1 MGVGSWLSRFI
12 ERQLIAQVLRSELL
26 VALIGGLMPAGL
38 FVAYSLLPAGEA
50 AATTTAPTQPQCRPG
65 LACITSPA
73 ATVFRPLAKRRL
85 RTNARA
91 GSRGPR
97 ATAGWCGAWPRRW
110 GTACTGG
117 RTVLQVTEAK
127 HGVEVVVWNEITAAI
142 ERWSAPT
149 VVLAVPLFVS
159 ARLLAAPPT
168 ALLTATK
175 LLSDAPWLVANVH
188 IDRPLLDRPGAPP
201 SWDNVA
207 YASGVPGSDG
217 LNALRGQR
225 GRLRFVHS
233 DLCGSSV
240 FEEAFSVGHA
250 AALG

>member
-1 MGVGSWLSRFI
+1 VSAW
-12 ERQLIAQVLRSELL
+12 
-26 VALIGGLMPAGL
+26 AGL
-38 FVAYSLLPAGEA
+38 HYFASRHGFQAPGDEA
-50 AATTTAPTQPQCRPG
+50 AEGEREGRFTWPEG
-65 LACITSPA
+65 NGWL
-73 ATVFRPLAKRRL
+73 VRRL
-85 RTNARA
+85 AAPLGDRLHGR
-91 GSRGPR
+91 
-97 ATAGWCGAWPRRW
+97 
-110 GTACTGG
+110 

-127 HGVEVVVWNEITAAI
+127 HGVEVVVWNETTAAI

-240 FEEAFSVGHA
+240 FEEAFSVGTRRPWAEAQSRASGHQA
-250 AALG
+250 VSLPTPVRASSAGADPGRSAGRY